1 MMARTALVSAIIFAV
16 AFGAAIVRPASAPT
30 MPDRDIGALLPEH
43 FGDWTRIAL
52 GRTILPAE
60 VELGP
65 DEAVAYR
72 AYRDRAG
79 RIVTLVAAYG
89 PPLGDSVRLHRPE
102 SCYVAQGFAIADR
115 QIHQVTIDGS
125 TAPIVRL
132 RAESTTR
139 REAVSYL
146 LRDGDGYV
154 EHVSGHEILNI
165 KRGLRSLSDG
175 ALIRLSSE
183 GASDTIFEM
192 HNAFMEEF
200 TSALSPAA
208 RDVFLAHSS

>member
-1 MMARTALVSAIIFAV
+1 MMARMAWVSAIMFAV
-16 AFGAAIVRPASAPT
+16 AFGAAIVQPPSAPT
-30 MPDRDIGALLPEH
+30 VPDRDIEALLPDH
-43 FGDWTRIAL
+43 FGDWTRIGI
-52 GRTILPAE
+52 GRAILPAE
-60 VELGP
+60 IELGP
-65 DEAVAYR
+65 GEAVAYR

-89 PPLGDSVRLHRPE
+89 PPLGDSVRLHQPE

-115 QIHQVTIDGS
+115 QIHQITIDGL

-132 RAESTTR
+132 RAESSTR

-146 LRDGDGYV
+146 LRDGNAYV

-165 KRGLRSLSDG
+165 KRGLRSYSDG
-175 ALIRLSSE
+175 ALIRLSTAGRSE
-183 GASDTIFEM
+183 TIFEL
-192 HNAFMEEF
+192 HSTFFEEF

-208 RDVFLAHSS
+208 RDVFLAHSQ